1 MDKFTLPRSA
11 PAPPVTYIPG
21 STAQKRPPGS
31 RSSTLDN
38 QGSQFDSASPSPET
52 LSPSPPSSP
61 KMQFPNPP
69 LGSASQVSLSLYVQ
83 DKDSS
88 KVDLNGSSNDSETS
102 SILKSRRSMRKHSIS
117 VVRALEDALGT
128 PLATDLDSDNE
139 SDSNTIP
146 TSTSTSDL
154 GKDLTADVGLRIP
167 LRQSSLMMS
176 AILQQQQPPPQQ
188 TEDPPKQPPDSPIP
202 PSPSKVPSIK
212 SSNSSIRSSVSPSQ
226 SGPPPTTPL
235 PSPPPRIDSKDSL
248 SSFSSLPTIPS
259 MNSLPSRRSYALLP
273 TGSVVPPR
281 PRARTISTTP
291 APNVNLRAI
300 PTASSRSL
308 ASSTPSSRRQSKRGD
323 DMIIDDKSNKEN
335 KYKPTYE
342 ELELTLAELQGQYT
356 TLTAYLKTVSEKLER
371 EKAAAREEA
380 EVWQKEADLWR
391 HEAKSRSAEVK
402 KKDIE
407 IEGLKWLI
415 LHPMP
420 PAERSRD
427 EQDDDDASTEAGSLA
442 PSAMFSN
449 DSGSITDA
457 DSMRHEASRKRS
469 MTIHDFRSSPQ
480 KPRWPKSTTHLQV
493 SFSSNNSTTGLGLDY
508 ALPDVPYT
516 KWTLESGISSS
527 SSAASSTSSLAVP
540 GLSATNTVSSG
551 LSAIPESPPHR
562 PVDADVEAEAQKQR
576 DREERRSSRVL
587 RRVSASSIASSA
599 SKAYVSN
606 LKTGRGPSIEQVL
619 DNAPPNMNEVLEK
632 LRPFGNI

>member
-1 MDKFTLPRSA
+1 MDKFILPRSA
-11 PAPPVTYIPG
+11 PTPPVTSTPG

-31 RSSTLDN
+31 TLDN
-38 QGSQFDSASPSPET
+38 QGGQFDSASPSPET

-69 LGSASQVSLSLYVQ
+69 IGSGSQVSLSPYIQ

-88 KVDLNGSSNDSETS
+88 KVDLNGGSNDSETS
-102 SILKSRRSMRKHSIS
+102 SMLKSRRSMRKHSIS
-117 VVRALEDALGT
+117 VVKALEDALGT

-146 TSTSTSDL
+146 TSASTSDL
-154 GKDLTADVGLRIP
+154 GKDLAPDVGLRIP

-176 AILQQQQPPPQQ
+176 AILQQQPQPQQ
-188 TEDPPKQPPDSPIP
+188 TEEPPKQPPDSPIP

-212 SSNSSIRSSVSPSQ
+212 SSNSSIRSSVSPSL

-235 PSPPPRIDSKDSL
+235 PSPPTRIDSKDSL
-248 SSFSSLPTIPS
+248 SSFSELPNIPS

-273 TGSVVPPR
+273 TGSVVLPR

-291 APNVNLRAI
+291 APNLNLRAI
-300 PTASSRSL
+300 PTTSSRSL
-308 ASSTPSSRRQSKRGD
+308 TSTTPSSRRQSKRE
-323 DMIIDDKSNKEN
+323 DMTIDDKSNKEN
-335 KYKPTYE
+335 KHKPTYE
-342 ELELTLAELQGQYT
+342 ELELALAELQGQYT

-371 EKAAAREEA
+371 EKAAAREDA
-380 EVWQKEADLWR
+380 EMWQKEADLWR

-480 KPRWPKSTTHLQV
+480 RPRWPKNTTHLQV
-493 SFSSNNSTTGLGLDY
+493 SFSNNNSSTGLGLDY

-516 KWTLESGISSS
+516 EWTLESGISSS

-562 PVDADVEAEAQKQR
+562 PVDADVEADAQKQR

-587 RRVSASSIASSA
+587 RRVSASSLASPA